1 MKDGKEIAV
10 KVLTSNSFQGK
21 REFANE
27 VIFHEL
33 NLFLHSVSA
42 VKLPRPTYINCSR
55 FFILG
60 KPHKTLHELSCIL
73 KVSSEVKKTLN

>member
-42 VKLPRPTYINCSR
+42 VKLP
-55 FFILG
+55 
-60 KPHKTLHELSCIL
+60 
-73 KVSSEVKKTLN
+73 